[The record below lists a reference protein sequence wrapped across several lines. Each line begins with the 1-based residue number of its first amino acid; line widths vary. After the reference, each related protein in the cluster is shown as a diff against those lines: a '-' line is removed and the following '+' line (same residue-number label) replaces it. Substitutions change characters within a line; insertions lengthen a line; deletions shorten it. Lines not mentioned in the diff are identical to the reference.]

1 MSDTPSRVRILN
13 LPRPKI
19 ALVSSHLGRWPHRRH
34 DWFAALATACNNLV
48 PAGSTLLSAAG
59 TTAAPYLP
67 RCAELFGHRIETK
80 PVSGVPRRARDRLC
94 VENAD
99 TVIVL
104 SARNHSRTASLVT
117 ELTQLP
123 AGIRPVV
130 WFARTAS
137 LVPLATAMS
146 WESHGARP
154 FRSRCRTPATPWTTS
169 ATTRLAT
176 VQDKRRDDWL
186 IHCTRECDGPWPG
199 QPRKEYLDNLILGRA
214 DSDHSVQCTLRRI
227 LVEGRLRAVSR
238 PVRGAPPAV
247 SFTSC
252 PLEQLGSRRV
262 FRPHRGRWDF
272 EPYGLAISQDWL
284 IARGARPVVYRD
296 HPDLSG
302 EDPFE
307 QPAVSGGNTGI
318 DWTGEQEWRHP
329 GDIDLSLI
337 PPDCGL
343 VLVGQDTD
351 VPAVSDHSSWPIA
364 VISRFGKDD
373 TAIQ

>member
-1 MSDTPSRVRILN
+1 MSETRSRVRILN

-34 DWFAALATACNNLV
+34 DWFAALATACSDLV

-59 TTAAPYLP
+59 TTTDPYLS

-94 VENAD
+94 VEDAD

-123 AGIRPVV
+123 ARIRPVV

-146 WESHGARP
+146 WETHGARP
-154 FRSRCRTPATPWTTS
+154 FLSRCRTPATPWTTS

-186 IHCTRECDGPWPG
+186 VHCTRECDGPWPG
-199 QPRKEYLDNLILGRA
+199 QSREEYLDNLILGRA
-214 DSDHSVQCTLRRI
+214 ESDHSVQCTLRRI
-227 LVEGRLRAVSR
+227 LIEGRLRAVSR

-307 QPAVSGGNTGI
+307 QPAISEGNTGI

-343 VLVGQDTD
+343 VLVGQDMD
-351 VPAVSDHSSWPIA
+351 VPAVADHSPWPIA
-364 VISRFGKDD
+364 IISRSRKDD

>member
-1 MSDTPSRVRILN
+1 MSDASSRVRILN

-34 DWFAALATACNNLV
+34 DWFAALATACSHLV

-59 TTAAPYLP
+59 TTTAPYLR

-80 PVSGVPRRARDRLC
+80 SVRRVPRQTRDRLC
-94 VENAD
+94 VEEAD
-99 TVIVL
+99 TVIIL

-117 ELTQLP
+117 ELIQRP
-123 AGIRPVV
+123 REIRPVV
-130 WFARTAS
+130 WFARKPS
-137 LVPLATAMS
+137 LVPPAAATQ
-146 WESHGARP
+146 WESHGARS
-154 FRSRCRTPATPWTTS
+154 FLSRRRTPATRRTIP
-169 ATTRLAT
+169 ATAQLAT
-176 VQDKRRDDWL
+176 VEDTTRDDWL

-199 QPRKEYLDNLILGRA
+199 QSREEYLDNLILGRVE
-214 DSDHSVQCTLRRI
+214 SDHSVQCTLRRI
-227 LVEGRLRAVSR
+227 LVDGRLRAVSR

-252 PLEQLGSRRV
+252 PLEQLGSLRV

-272 EPYGLAISQDWL
+272 EPYGLAISRDWL
-284 IARGARPVVYRD
+284 IARGTRPVVYQE

-302 EDPFE
+302 EDPLE
-307 QPAVSGGNTGI
+307 QPAVSGENRRI
-318 DWTGEQEWRHP
+318 DWTAEQEWRHP
-329 GDIDLSLI
+329 GDIELSEI
-337 PPDCGL
+337 PPDRGL

-351 VPAVSDHSSWPIA
+351 VAAVADQSRWPIA
-364 VISRFGKDD
+364 VISRFRKDD